1 MDPINPYL
9 TNVLTSIE
17 IHTMNMNSVTI
28 SGDKIQNFITKYCG
42 NYLNVYMKC
51 AP

>member
-1 MDPINPYL
+1 MEPITHIDLYRLL

-28 SGDKIQNFITKYCG
+28 SGDKIQNFITKY
-42 NYLNVYMKC
+42 
-51 AP
+51 